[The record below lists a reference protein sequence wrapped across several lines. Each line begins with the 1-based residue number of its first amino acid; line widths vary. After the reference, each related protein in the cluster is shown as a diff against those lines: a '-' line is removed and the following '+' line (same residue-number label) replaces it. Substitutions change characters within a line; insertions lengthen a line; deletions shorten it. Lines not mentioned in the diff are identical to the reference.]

1 MKPEDW
7 HTQLQDPDLWPQS
20 SRRELSLPFQ
30 NHLWKCWTINITN
43 GMQSRIIY
51 HIQERLWLDYKRD
64 STLTAMAWLKKGSGK
79 ASRREDI
86 LVFR

>member
-30 NHLWKCWTINITN
+30 NHLWKCWTINIINEKN
-43 GMQSRIIY
+43 GTQVTIIK
-51 HIQERLWLDYKRD
+51 KRD
-64 STLTAMAWLKKGSGK
+64 FTITLKGCGIIK
-79 ASRREDI
+79 GI
-86 LVFR
+86 LL